1 MAATLG
7 VIAGDFVVER
17 NTFLDLSPPPEPGL
31 LRASTAPV
39 SSTGDETS
47 SEPDVEFPGDLQAHI
62 PEMSLVPAPPM
73 LPLEFYETPD
83 AVNFP
88 EGTPLDTLKPA
99 ESHLKLK
106 SEESICEKN
115 TFLELRPP
123 ALPELARAKTEPTPN
138 LDVPEAEAEGNL
150 QSEDKDDFPP
160 PPMLPLEFTE
170 TPNVFHDPHGV
181 MGNLS
186 LEPPP
191 GLKSLA
197 STFNTDT
204 PEGNDDLVSFAR
216 AGLQPLPLEKM
227 QTFDNFGDFHPSPS
241 FLEPELP
248 RTKIILQDVIPD
260 SELLPVTFA
269 QLPPPPAAWAPDMQ
283 EPLPPQAPAVA
294 PREGAAAAPSSSELR
309 PGVLIV
315 NSEGG
320 TSHVHWAVDGRKLFN
335 TDVRVVSSQFL
346 IDIPGEGPQPFKIT
360 LVPKLVINNKRGGGF
375 KKAKG
380 KGSVMLKCEAGALQS
395 PSKLSFT
402 LRVGN
407 GAKLQP
413 PRGPVLNNFSEKS
426 LCGLPEGQEEWD
438 FRSLV
443 DEESDLLLVHVQ
455 IDVQS

>member
-62 PEMSLVPAPPM
+62 PDMVLVPAPPM

-88 EGTPLDTLKPA
+88 EGTPLDTWKPA

-106 SEESICEKN
+106 SEEGLCEKLSEEGLCEKN

-123 ALPELARAKTEPTPN
+123 AMPDLARAKTEGSTPN
-138 LDVPEAEAEGNL
+138 LDAPEAEA
-150 QSEDKDDFPP
+150 QSDMP
-160 PPMLPLEFTE
+160 PPMLPLEFAE

-191 GLKSLA
+191 GLKSLW
-197 STFNTDT
+197 STFNTDAL
-204 PEGNDDLVSFAR
+204 EGNA
-216 AGLQPLPLEKM
+216 
-227 QTFDNFGDFHPSPS
+227 DFHPSQ
-241 FLEPELP
+241 PELP

-269 QLPPPPAAWAPDMQ
+269 QLPPPPAVWAPDMQ
-283 EPLPPQAPAVA
+283 EPPPPQAPAVA

-309 PGVLIV
+309 PGALII
-315 NSEGG
+315 NSEGE
-320 TSHVHWAVDGRKLFN
+320 TSHVHWAVDGRKLFS

-380 KGSVMLKCEAGALQS
+380 KGSVMLKCEAGVLQS
-395 PSKLSFT
+395 PSTLSFT

-426 LCGLPEGQEEWD
+426 LCGLPEGQDEWD

-443 DEESDLLLVHVQ
+443 DEEADLLLVHIQ